1 MAWAVSHY
9 NGLCYCITALFWQ
22 KQGGYFFIEITI
34 KNVKINTTII
44 AMYSIIF

>member
-1 MAWAVSHY
+1 MGCFAFAIWL
-9 NGLCYCITALFWQ
+9 NIFITALFWQ

-34 KNVKINTTII
+34 KNVKTKITII

>member
-1 MAWAVSHY
+1 MGCFAY
-9 NGLCYCITALFWQ
+9 TTGY
-22 KQGGYFFIEITI
+22 GGYFFIEITI

>member
-1 MAWAVSHY
+1 MGCFALYKGFIFS
-9 NGLCYCITALFWQ
+9 TALFWL

-34 KNVKINTTII
+34 KKVKITTS